1 MIKQSIIILIMGV
14 SGSGKSTIGK
24 LLADSLE
31 WDFSDADAFHSPE
44 NIEKMR
50 RGIPLSEAD
59 RIPWLQGLQT
69 AIKHWLEENK
79 NVVLACSALK
89 DSYRQFLLLDS
100 DGFSVRHCTSLPE
113 AALLYQ
119 RLRQRHTST
128 ALPRLRSAQVST
140 RGSLTT
146 PAAKFSDNAN
156 ANAKGERIKLV
167 YLKGSYELIQMRLQ
181 ERSNH
186 YMSQKL
192 LNSQFDT
199 LEEPKDA
206 ISIDVGQ
213 LPQII
218 VQNIRTAL
226 GI

>member
-1 MIKQSIIILIMGV
+1 MIIIVMGV

-31 WDFSDADAFHSPE
+31 WEFSDADAFHSPE
-44 NIEKMR
+44 NVEKMR

-59 RIPWLQGLQT
+59 RMPWLQDLQT

-89 DSYRQFLLLDS
+89 DSYRQFLMLDS
-100 DGFSVRHCTSLPE
+100 DRT
-113 AALLYQ
+113 
-119 RLRQRHTST
+119 
-128 ALPRLRSAQVST
+128 
-140 RGSLTT
+140 
-146 PAAKFSDNAN
+146 AN
-156 ANAKGERIKLV
+156 ANSDRIKLV

-181 ERSNH
+181 ERHNH
-186 YMSQKL
+186 YMSEKL
-192 LNSQFDT
+192 LNSQFYT
-199 LEEPKDA
+199 LEEPLDS
-206 ISIDVGQ
+206 ISMDIAQPPQ
-213 LPQII
+213 LI